1 MSDVSGVWAPG
12 RHFRL
17 KEFGTSADCV
27 GMSDTNRYIT
37 RRPPL
42 SASSRELVASSPSV
56 NSPAKVEALRKLVA
70 AGQYQVSPR
79 WLATKIFR
87 AAGVRLP

>member
-1 MSDVSGVWAPG
+1 
-12 RHFRL
+12 
-17 KEFGTSADCV
+17 
-27 GMSDTNRYIT
+27 MSDTNRYIT

-42 SASSRELVASSPSV
+42 SAPSGLVGSGPSV
-56 NSPAKVEALRKLVA
+56 SSPAKIEALRKLVA
-70 AGQYQVSPR
+70 AGHYQVSPR